1 MNGVRVNEAFG
12 HTINWD
18 LIPTVAIGRADI
30 WTNNPAFG
38 LNAFGGAVSFQLK
51 DGFTFQ
57 GFDFDTKAIP
67 SVASAARCNTVSRTS
82 IGRPILR
89 RRGSRTTAGDTSQQ
103 QTHNCYCPIRIRTR
117 ERWQMRGQT
126 SPFEY
131 VTVST
136 IGAGSASTIVEKS
149 CDGTPKN

>member
-1 MNGVRVNEAFG
+1 MKARSSDGERRGPLFTLVDIAGEDDIDAL
-12 HTINWD
+12 D
-18 LIPTVAIGRADI
+18 LGANPT
-30 WTNNPAFG
+30 P
-38 LNAFGGAVSFQLK
+38 
-51 DGFTFQ
+51 
-57 GFDFDTKAIP
+57 P
-67 SVASAARCNTVSRTS
+67 TVSRTS